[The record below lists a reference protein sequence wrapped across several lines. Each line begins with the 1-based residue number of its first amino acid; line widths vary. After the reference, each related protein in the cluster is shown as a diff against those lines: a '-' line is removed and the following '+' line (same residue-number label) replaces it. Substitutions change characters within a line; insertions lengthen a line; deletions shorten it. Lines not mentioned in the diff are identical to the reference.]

1 MRVGTF
7 FHIPDSP
14 TDVERIWHDAT
25 PLPSSVLPV
34 WARGEPPDTYRQVQN
49 HRPPMRTEGE
59 AAAYCSEIGELHTA
73 GLIIDTDLAGDGR
86 HRVYVAAPS
95 RWSIGIYIG
104 DSPFE
109 LKPPKGVRNPVLTRE
124 DVSDVTAAVVAD
136 PFMLRVSDTWFMF
149 FEVFNWKANKGEIG
163 LATSCDGMNWAY
175 QQIVI
180 AERFH
185 LSYPYVFEWMNEYY
199 LIPESH
205 QAGSVRLYKATH
217 FPTEWSF
224 VGTLLE
230 GPYFV
235 DASLIYHDRRWWLFT
250 EANPERKHDT
260 LHLYYADA
268 LSGPW
273 RPHATRPAIARNA
286 RTSRP
291 AGRVIVN
298 GGRLFRYA
306 QSCVPTYGTEVRAL
320 EVTTLSTS
328 SYRER
333 EIDRSPVLA
342 PTGVGWNAHGM
353 HHIDPH
359 RLNDGR
365 WLACVDGW
373 ARCQ

>member
-34 WARGEPPDTYRQVQN
+34 WARGEPPDTYRQVQT
-49 HRPPMRTEGE
+49 HRPPRRTEGE

-86 HRVYVAAPS
+86 YRVYVAAPS

-104 DSPFE
+104 DSPFD

-205 QAGSVRLYKATH
+205 QAGSVRLYK
-217 FPTEWSF
+217 
-224 VGTLLE
+224 
-230 GPYFV
+230 
-235 DASLIYHDRRWWLFT
+235 
-250 EANPERKHDT
+250 
-260 LHLYYADA
+260 
-268 LSGPW
+268 GPW

-291 AGRVIVN
+291 AGRIIVN